1 MCAYKI
7 FQDGNVEVVSFLGK
21 TVQQL
26 LENLG
31 KEELIFRTDRNIDY
45 NSLLDRRRN
54 IYSKVND
61 KIVAEYIF
69 DNHKE
74 KSREHVFLV
83 KKNVVPLFR

>member
-1 MCAYKI
+1 MCVYKI
-7 FQDGNVEVVSFLGK
+7 FQDSSVEVVSFLGK

-31 KEELIFRTDRNIDY
+31 EEELIFRTDRNIDY
-45 NSLLDRRRN
+45 NSLLDRKRN

-69 DNHKE
+69 DNHKG
-74 KSREHVFLV
+74 KNKEHVF
-83 KKNVVPLFR
+83 